1 MRTSENID
9 QLAKALAAAQG
20 EMKNA
25 KLNKVNPH
33 FKSRYAD
40 LAEIRDTVTPA
51 LSRHGLSVAQ
61 GTDTAETGL
70 VVVTRLMHLSGQWIE
85 SRYPISIDKP
95 QAMGSAYTYAKRY
108 SLAAICC
115 ISSDEDDDANV
126 ANASP
131 QHAKPEVM
139 PSVNG
144 THGASKAGNRGAYDT
159 FVKAIRGAP
168 TVKALADWHKANVAE
183 LDKLP
188 TDWLDE
194 LRVEYSDRK
203 AELEKAL
210 AA

>member
-1 MRTSENID
+1 MRTSESIAE
-9 QLAKALAAAQG
+9 LAKALAAAQG

-51 LSRHGLSVAQ
+51 LSKNGLSIAQ
-61 GTDTAETGL
+61 GTDMTDSGL
-70 VVVTRLMHLSGQWIE
+70 VVVTRLMHVSGQWIE
-85 SRYPISIDKP
+85 SRYPIAIDKP

-108 SLAAICC
+108 SLAAICN
-115 ISSDEDDDANV
+115 IAADEDDDANA
-126 ANASP
+126 ANAAP
-131 QHAKPEVM
+131 HAKPEVM

-144 THGASKAGNRGAYDT
+144 THGASKAGNRAAYDA

-194 LRVEYSDRK
+194 LRVEYADRK
-203 AELEKAL
+203 SDLEKAL